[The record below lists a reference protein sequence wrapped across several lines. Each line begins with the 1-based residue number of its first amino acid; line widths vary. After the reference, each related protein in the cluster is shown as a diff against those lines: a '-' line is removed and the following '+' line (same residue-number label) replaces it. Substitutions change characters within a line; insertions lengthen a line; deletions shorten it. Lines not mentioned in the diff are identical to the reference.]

1 MKVDDYVKFT
11 FEALAPLIEQLENR
25 FSHMSYAPEAYSSE
39 KIIFEVLDMLRPYKD
54 LIEERR
60 SQIED
65 AREGLKWL
73 QGG

>member
-1 MKVDDYVKFT
+1 MNKFT
-11 FEALAPLIEQLENR
+11 FEALAPIIEKLEKQ
-25 FSHMSYAPEAYSSE
+25 FFHMSYAPESYNSE
-39 KIIFEVLDMLRPYKD
+39 KIISEVLDMLKPYKD